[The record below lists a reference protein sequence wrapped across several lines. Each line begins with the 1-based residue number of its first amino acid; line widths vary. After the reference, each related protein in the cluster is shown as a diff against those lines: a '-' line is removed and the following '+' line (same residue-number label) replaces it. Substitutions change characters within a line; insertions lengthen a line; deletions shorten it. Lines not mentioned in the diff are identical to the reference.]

1 MTPVFEAGVASDR
14 PSASRVRVPGRAR
27 TYVHP
32 LGHAEPQ
39 LRGHRVRPPR
49 PVSRSSAP
57 RDVQTQQ
64 RTRFAS
70 HTSACRVN
78 YRRDSRRG
86 TRGRERSDPKSA
98 SRPIDATEFG
108 RFGAAATTSG
118 PSRSASFVARRGD
131 DARAHIPSSG
141 NRFLN
146 QTKARLESRLPVCF
160 AEFSNRRVNS
170 GERLQ
175 GASLIARTV
184 TVEHHGGPHADAQ
197 RADDRTCGLSSR
209 RAARFV
215 AGTARSRPAFGA
227 RAEARAARSFS
238 FPVLRSASSISADA
252 PSPSPPATPNR
263 APARGHGHQPRQ
275 GPADFQHQRVHGGG
289 GLHPNHPG
297 TSPRRTLSPQI
308 RPPKAPAPFRF
319 RISADHDDLRSR
331 RAREAWT
338 SSCTTTRA

>member
-1 MTPVFEAGVASDR
+1 MHAPTFPPREIVSSTKQKRARLDVRVDSLFASR
-14 PSASRVRVPGRAR
+14 SFRTGGSTLASAS
-27 TYVHP
+27 
-32 LGHAEPQ
+32 
-39 LRGHRVRPPR
+39 
-49 PVSRSSAP
+49 
-57 RDVQTQQ
+57 
-64 RTRFAS
+64 
-70 HTSACRVN
+70 
-78 YRRDSRRG
+78 
-86 TRGRERSDPKSA
+86 K
-98 SRPIDATEFG
+98 
-108 RFGAAATTSG
+108 
-118 PSRSASFVARRGD
+118 
-131 DARAHIPSSG
+131 
-141 NRFLN
+141 
-146 QTKARLESRLPVCF
+146 
-160 AEFSNRRVNS
+160 
-170 GERLQ
+170 

-238 FPVLRSASSISADA
+238 FPVAAICAFFSADA
-252 PSPSPPATPNR
+252 PSPSPAATPNR

-319 RISADHDDLRSR
+319 RISADHPSSDRAGPARLGQARARRQGRDHHFERRRDHHEGARRDAIAARRRHRRRRAKRNAPIGQHVPRRSR
-331 RAREAWT
+331 SVCQPRERKRARAKIA
-338 SSCTTTRA
+338 SRPFSRKNKDALVSFRLRLYDRPRD

>member
-14 PSASRVRVPGRAR
+14 PSVSRVRVPGRAR

-146 QTKARLESRLPVCF
+146 QTKACETRCSSRLPVCF

-238 FPVLRSASSISADA
+238 FPVAAICAF
-252 PSPSPPATPNR
+252 
-263 APARGHGHQPRQ
+263 RG
-275 GPADFQHQRVHGGG
+275 
-289 GLHPNHPG
+289 
-297 TSPRRTLSPQI
+297 
-308 RPPKAPAPFRF
+308 
-319 RISADHDDLRSR
+319 
-331 RAREAWT
+331 
-338 SSCTTTRA
+338 

>member
-14 PSASRVRVPGRAR
+14 PSASRVRVRGRAR

-64 RTRFAS
+64 RTRFAP

-86 TRGRERSDPKSA
+86 TRGRGSEERFRDRSARPKSVA
-98 SRPIDATEFG
+98 SAPRRRRRVRLGA
-108 RFGAAATTSG
+108 RALWRGAATLHG
-118 PSRSASFVARRGD
+118 P
-131 DARAHIPSSG
+131 HYLLG

-146 QTKARLESRLPVCF
+146 KQKRARLDVRVDSLFASRSF
-160 AEFSNRRVNS
+160 RTARVNS

-238 FPVLRSASSISADA
+238 FPVAAICAF
-252 PSPSPPATPNR
+252 
-263 APARGHGHQPRQ
+263 RG
-275 GPADFQHQRVHGGG
+275 
-289 GLHPNHPG
+289 
-297 TSPRRTLSPQI
+297 
-308 RPPKAPAPFRF
+308 
-319 RISADHDDLRSR
+319 
-331 RAREAWT
+331 
-338 SSCTTTRA
+338 

>member
-32 LGHAEPQ
+32 LWHAESQ

-118 PSRSASFVARRGD
+118 PSRSASVVARRS
-131 DARAHIPSSG
+131 DARAQTLLGNHIK
-141 NRFLN
+141 RKFATFL
-146 QTKARLESRLPVCF
+146 
-160 AEFSNRRVNS
+160 
-170 GERLQ
+170 
-175 GASLIARTV
+175 
-184 TVEHHGGPHADAQ
+184 Q
-197 RADDRTCGLSSR
+197 RARDGRKCRLLVCS
-209 RAARFV
+209 
-215 AGTARSRPAFGA
+215 
-227 RAEARAARSFS
+227 ARSFRPFRTGGRS
-238 FPVLRSASSISADA
+238 TPASAS
-252 PSPSPPATPNR
+252 R
-263 APARGHGHQPRQ
+263 AHH
-275 GPADFQHQRVHGGG
+275 
-289 GLHPNHPG
+289 
-297 TSPRRTLSPQI
+297 
-308 RPPKAPAPFRF
+308 
-319 RISADHDDLRSR
+319 
-331 RAREAWT
+331 
-338 SSCTTTRA
+338 

>member
-14 PSASRVRVPGRAR
+14 PSASRVRVRGRAR

-64 RTRFAS
+64 RTRFAP

-98 SRPIDATEFG
+98 SRPIGVTEIG

-131 DARAHIPSSG
+131 AARPTLPPRKS
-141 NRFLN
+141 FPQ
-146 QTKARLESRLPVCF
+146 QTKACETRCASRLPVCF
-160 AEFSNRRVNS
+160 AEFSNRQSQLWRAPPGRV
-170 GERLQ
+170 
-175 GASLIARTV
+175 T
-184 TVEHHGGPHADAQ
+184 
-197 RADDRTCGLSSR
+197 DRTHGH
-209 RAARFV
+209 
-215 AGTARSRPAFGA
+215 G
-227 RAEARAARSFS
+227 
-238 FPVLRSASSISADA
+238 
-252 PSPSPPATPNR
+252 R
-263 APARGHGHQPRQ
+263 APW
-275 GPADFQHQRVHGGG
+275 
-289 GLHPNHPG
+289 
-297 TSPRRTLSPQI
+297 
-308 RPPKAPAPFRF
+308 
-319 RISADHDDLRSR
+319 
-331 RAREAWT
+331 RA
-338 SSCTTTRA
+338 SCRCPTGR

>member
-175 GASLIARTV
+175 SASLIARTV

-197 RADDRTCGLSSR
+197 RADDRTCGGSSR

-215 AGTARSRPAFGA
+215 AET
-227 RAEARAARSFS
+227 
-238 FPVLRSASSISADA
+238 
-252 PSPSPPATPNR
+252 
-263 APARGHGHQPRQ
+263 RGHAPRSN
-275 GPADFQHQRVHGGG
+275 A
-289 GLHPNHPG
+289 
-297 TSPRRTLSPQI
+297 RRGASCQI
-308 RPPKAPAPFRF
+308 FFVSVAAICAFRG
-319 RISADHDDLRSR
+319 
-331 RAREAWT
+331 
-338 SSCTTTRA
+338 

>member
-131 DARAHIPSSG
+131 GARAHIPSSG

-146 QTKARLESRLPVCF
+146 QPNKSVRDSMFESTPCLLRGVFEPAGQLWRAPP
-160 AEFSNRRVNS
+160 ERV
-170 GERLQ
+170 
-175 GASLIARTV
+175 T
-184 TVEHHGGPHADAQ
+184 
-197 RADDRTCGLSSR
+197 DRTH
-209 RAARFV
+209 
-215 AGTARSRPAFGA
+215 
-227 RAEARAARSFS
+227 
-238 FPVLRSASSISADA
+238 
-252 PSPSPPATPNR
+252 
-263 APARGHGHQPRQ
+263 GHG
-275 GPADFQHQRVHGGG
+275 
-289 GLHPNHPG
+289 
-297 TSPRRTLSPQI
+297 
-308 RPPKAPAPFRF
+308 
-319 RISADHDDLRSR
+319 
-331 RAREAWT
+331 RASWRA
-338 SSCTTTRA
+338 SCRCPTGR

>member
-14 PSASRVRVPGRAR
+14 PAASRVRVPGRAR

-118 PSRSASFVARRGD
+118 PSRSASVVARRS
-131 DARAHIPSSG
+131 DARALTLSSEITST
-141 NRFLN
+141 RKKE
-146 QTKARLESRLPVCF
+146 TK
-160 AEFSNRRVNS
+160 
-170 GERLQ
+170 
-175 GASLIARTV
+175 
-184 TVEHHGGPHADAQ
+184 Q
-197 RADDRTCGLSSR
+197 RARDGSVDSLFALRFRPFRTG
-209 RAARFV
+209 
-215 AGTARSRPAFGA
+215 GRSTPA
-227 RAEARAARSFS
+227 
-238 FPVLRSASSISADA
+238 SAS
-252 PSPSPPATPNR
+252 R
-263 APARGHGHQPRQ
+263 AHH
-275 GPADFQHQRVHGGG
+275 
-289 GLHPNHPG
+289 
-297 TSPRRTLSPQI
+297 
-308 RPPKAPAPFRF
+308 
-319 RISADHDDLRSR
+319 
-331 RAREAWT
+331 
-338 SSCTTTRA
+338 

>member
-70 HTSACRVN
+70 HTSASSELPTRFEAGHARARALGSEERFATD
-78 YRRDSRRG
+78 RRDRVR
-86 TRGRERSDPKSA
+86 TLR
-98 SRPIDATEFG
+98 
-108 RFGAAATTSG
+108 
-118 PSRSASFVARRGD
+118 RRGD
-131 DARAHIPSSG
+131 DVGSVSERELCGAARRRCTRPHSST
-141 NRFLN
+141 N
-146 QTKARLESRLPVCF
+146 QTKACETRCSSRLPVCF

-197 RADDRTCGLSSR
+197 RAVDRTCGLSSR

-238 FPVLRSASSISADA
+238 FPVAAICAF
-252 PSPSPPATPNR
+252 
-263 APARGHGHQPRQ
+263 RG
-275 GPADFQHQRVHGGG
+275 
-289 GLHPNHPG
+289 
-297 TSPRRTLSPQI
+297 
-308 RPPKAPAPFRF
+308 
-319 RISADHDDLRSR
+319 
-331 RAREAWT
+331 
-338 SSCTTTRA
+338 